1 MELVANRSVVE
12 LELRRALGSRRANL
26 RNKVL
31 LLRAAP
37 QWRGESEFPVEVNG
51 NQVPVTV
58 AACPTVLAVLDALAA
73 AQPDG
78 RYLVV
83 LTPCDTRDVGD
94 SVLAR
99 ALQPEIKPINRWDL
113 VQEAFGANQL
123 DPVLAKSGSAWIAE
137 ALLDAQPGDG
147 WRRLSGTVLTRA
159 TALNRLA
166 ATRLSI
172 TDADDAPLDAAALLQ
187 WTTDTAAVAS
197 FHRLRDEERTGLT
210 AWLVET
216 VGPVAQA
223 LFAMPADRIP
233 DAVPVGLA
241 LAALYPSDANGPSD
255 AVPQSTGPA
264 PVAPGKPA
272 GQTAA
277 KPPGRSQPNDAVFIA
292 RVRAEERYFA
302 GHASAES
309 GLRIFGK
316 AAESMI
322 TRWADNG
329 HAAPAAALC
338 ERAEA
343 ILAEL
348 AATAADRQLL
358 ASRSGVLEAG
368 MDARLTALAEALIA
382 GLRALGP
389 LPTVSAGPATSA
401 GASVQPV
408 GPDATAG
415 KVLATIE
422 DALAEVGK
430 HGRKKDREAEIRA
443 AEDAVRLARWLA
455 TPETPPTTLADAATR
470 MLRSWAWVD
479 SALAGIGRAAT
490 ARTPRLGQA
499 YATLWERGR
508 KRRADLDADFARR
521 LAAWTEASSATGD
534 LVLVENLLDRI
545 ARPVADK
552 RPPVIV
558 VLDGMTG
565 AIATR
570 LAGELTGRGGWV
582 EVGRSR
588 DGREPALATVPSV
601 TVVSRASLLSGTLVT
616 GGQDQERSGFTAFWG
631 RRKTALFHKAD
642 LAPEPGRFLATQV
655 SDAITAPDTVVA
667 VVLNAVDDA
676 LDKGKTGG
684 PHWTVDEITY
694 LRAVLDEARRA
705 GRPVIL
711 TADHGHVLDAGEAMS
726 PRQAENARYRAGV
739 SGLGEITVRGPRVI
753 VGGGEVVAAVDEAI
767 HYTPK
772 RAGYH
777 GGASPAEVVI
787 PVITLLPSESLR
799 PSGWFTYDHDSHAPA
814 WWNAPTRGASAETK
828 PPVEIKLPAET
839 KPAAT
844 RRKRAEAPGGTT
856 LFDVTEVAT
865 MEPAASSATPAP
877 SSSAT
882 PGHGPSAQGAS
893 ASLGARVT
901 ASARMTAQRQF
912 VRRAPDNANVARLI
926 DALAQSGGRLTA
938 TEAAVVAGESPVR
951 MSGYLAHVARLL
963 NVDGYAVLQTKD
975 DGRTLE
981 LNSELLRQQFL
992 DGLGGLGG

>member
-12 LELRRALGSRRANL
+12 LELRRALGSRRSNL

-37 QWRGESEFPVEVNG
+37 QWRGEAEFSVEVNG
-51 NQVPVTV
+51 TQIPVTV

-73 AQPDG
+73 VQTYG
-78 RYLVV
+78 RYVVV
-83 LTPCDTRDVGD
+83 LTPCDTHDVGD

-123 DPVLAKSGSAWIAE
+123 DPVLAKSGSAWVAE

-159 TALNRLA
+159 AALNRLA

-172 TDADDAPLDAAALLQ
+172 ADADDAPLDAAALLQ
-187 WTTDTAAVAS
+187 WTTDIAAVAS
-197 FHRLRDEERTGLT
+197 FHRLRDEERTGLI
-210 AWLVET
+210 AWLIET
-216 VGPVAQA
+216 VGPVARA
-223 LFAMPADRIP
+223 IFAMPADRMP

-241 LAALYPSDANGPSD
+241 LAALYSSGADGGGGDVTQPGG
-255 AVPQSTGPA
+255 AVP
-264 PVAPGKPA
+264 V
-272 GQTAA
+272 
-277 KPPGRSQPNDAVFIA
+277 A

-302 GHASAES
+302 GHAPGES
-309 GLRIFGK
+309 LLGALGQ
-316 AAESMI
+316 AAESMV
-322 TRWADNG
+322 TRWSDNG
-329 HAAPAAALC
+329 HAGQAAALC

-343 ILAEL
+343 ILAGL
-348 AATAADRQLL
+348 AVTEADRQTL

-368 MDARLTALAEALIA
+368 MDARLTALAEALTA
-382 GLRALGP
+382 ALTASSGPRSAAYGL
-389 LPTVSAGPATSA
+389 
-401 GASVQPV
+401 
-408 GPDATAG
+408 DAIAG

-422 DALAEVGK
+422 DALAAVGK
-430 HGRKKDREAEIRA
+430 HGRKKGREADIRA

-470 MLRSWAWVD
+470 MLRSWAWAD
-479 SALAGIGRAAT
+479 SALAGIARAAT
-490 ARTPRLGQA
+490 ARTPRLGPA

-558 VLDGMTG
+558 VLDGMTA
-565 AIATR
+565 AIAAQ

-582 EVGRSR
+582 EAGRR
-588 DGREPALATVPSV
+588 QDGREPALATVPSV
-601 TVVSRASLLSGTLVT
+601 TRVSRASLLSGKLVT
-616 GGQDQERSGFTAFWG
+616 GGQDQERSGFTIFWG
-631 RRKTALFHKAD
+631 KRKTALFHKAD
-642 LAPEPGRFLATQV
+642 LAPEPGRSLAAQV

-667 VVLNAVDDA
+667 VVLNAVDDT

-711 TADHGHVLDAGEAMS
+711 TADHGHVLDTGEAMS
-726 PRQAENARYRAGV
+726 PMQAENARYRAGAP
-739 SGLGEITVRGPRVI
+739 GPGEITVRGPRVI
-753 VGGGEVVAAVDEAI
+753 VGEGEGEVVAAVDEAI

-787 PVITLLPSESLR
+787 PVITLLPSDSLL
-799 PSGWFTYDHDSHAPA
+799 PPGWWVYDYDSHAPA
-814 WWNAPTRGASAETK
+814 WWNAPTRGTSAETE
-828 PPVEIKLPAET
+828 PRLET

-844 RRKRAEAPGGTT
+844 RRKRTEAPGESA
-856 LFDVTEVAT
+856 LFDVAEVAAT
-865 MEPAASSATPAP
+865 ELAVSLATPVP
-877 SSSAT
+877 SGSAA
-882 PGHGPSAQGAS
+882 PGHGTSTQGPS

-901 ASARMTAQRQF
+901 ASARMTVQRQF
-912 VRRAPDNANVARLI
+912 VRRAPDSASVASLI
-926 DALAQSGGRLTA
+926 DALARSGGRLTA
-938 TEAAVVAGESPVR
+938 TEAAAVVGESPVR

-963 NVDGYAVLQTKD
+963 NVDGYAVLQTKEE
-975 DGRTLE
+975 GRTVE

-992 DGLGGLGG
+992 GG

>member
-12 LELRRALGSRRANL
+12 LELRRALGSRRSNL

-37 QWRGESEFPVEVNG
+37 QWRGEAEFPVNVDG
-51 NQVPVTV
+51 TPVPVTV
-58 AACPTVLAVLDALAA
+58 AACPTVLAVLDALAG
-73 AQPDG
+73 AQTDG

-123 DPVLAKSGSAWIAE
+123 DPVLAKSGSAWVAE

-172 TDADDAPLDAAALLQ
+172 SDADDAPLDAAALLQ

-197 FHRLRDEERTGLT
+197 FHRLRDDERTGLI

-216 VGPVAQA
+216 VGPVARA
-223 LFAMPADRIP
+223 IFAMPADRMA

-241 LAALYPSDANGPSD
+241 LAALYSPAAEGGDG
-255 AVPQSTGPA
+255 AVLQ
-264 PVAPGKPA
+264 PG
-272 GQTAA
+272 G
-277 KPPGRSQPNDAVFIA
+277 AVFVA

-302 GHASAES
+302 GHAPGEPT
-309 GLRIFGK
+309 LRALGE
-316 AAESMI
+316 AAESMV
-322 TRWADNG
+322 TRWSDNG
-329 HAAPAAALC
+329 HAAQATVLC
-338 ERAEA
+338 ERAES
-343 ILAEL
+343 IIAEL
-348 AATAADRQLL
+348 SGTEADREAL
-358 ASRSGVLEAG
+358 ASRSRVLEAG
-368 MDARLTALAEALIA
+368 VDARLTALAEALIA
-382 GLRALGP
+382 
-389 LPTVSAGPATSA
+389 
-401 GASVQPV
+401 
-408 GPDATAG
+408 
-415 KVLATIE
+415 
-422 DALAEVGK
+422 ALAEPDASALAAAEEGLAAVSA
-430 HGRKKDREAEIRA
+430 HGRTKGRNTEIHT

-455 TPETPPTTLADAATR
+455 TAETPPATLADAATL
-470 MLRSWAWVD
+470 MLRSWAWAD
-479 SALAGIGRAAT
+479 RALAGIARAAT
-490 ARTPRLGQA
+490 ARAPRLGQA

-558 VLDGMTG
+558 VLDGMTA
-565 AIATR
+565 AIAAQ
-570 LAGELTGRGGWV
+570 LAGELTGRGGWL
-582 EVGRSR
+582 EAGRR
-588 DGREPALATVPSV
+588 QDGREPALATVPSV
-601 TVVSRASLLSGTLVT
+601 TMVSRASLLSGRLVT
-616 GGQDQERSGFTAFWG
+616 GGQDQERSGFTLFWG

-642 LAPEPGRFLATQV
+642 LAPEPGRSLAARVT
-655 SDAITAPDTVVA
+655 DAITAPDAVVA
-667 VVLNAVDDA
+667 VVLNAVDDT

-684 PHWTVDEITY
+684 PYWTVDEITY

-711 TADHGHVLDAGEAMS
+711 TADHGHVLDQHGLIQGQGTDNAGQLHPANTAAS
-726 PRQAENARYRAGV
+726 DAARYRVISSDIAQPYP
-739 SGLGEITVRGPRVI
+739 GEIIIHGPRVRLPG
-753 VGGGEVVAAVDEAI
+753 VTETKGANGGHLDGSASTEATPSRGAVTDQAVIAAVDEAI
-767 HYTPK
+767 HYTLRK
-772 RAGYH
+772 AGYH

-787 PVITLLPSESLR
+787 AVITLLPSESLL
-799 PSGWFTYDHDSHAPA
+799 PSGWWVYDHDSHAPA
-814 WWNAPTRGASAETK
+814 WWNVPTRTTSPSAEPRQETRRPATRHKRVEVPAGATLFDDAEVATGESATGMSASLCTATRANGASA
-828 PPVEIKLPAET
+828 
-839 KPAAT
+839 
-844 RRKRAEAPGGTT
+844 PGAG
-856 LFDVTEVAT
+856 
-865 MEPAASSATPAP
+865 
-877 SSSAT
+877 
-882 PGHGPSAQGAS
+882 
-893 ASLGARVT
+893 ASLGARAA
-901 ASARMTAQRQF
+901 ASARMAAQRQF
-912 VRRAPDNANVARLI
+912 VRRAPDSASVARLI

-938 TEAAVVAGESPVR
+938 TEAATAVGESPVR

-975 DGRTLE
+975 DGRTVE

-992 DGLGGLGG
+992 GG